1 MSKVLVTGGAG
12 YIGAHVAAELLKS
25 GYGIRIYDDFSNGLH
40 RRVDG
45 KFRDIVDGDMLD
57 RVKLLAALD
66 GIDAVIHLAAKK
78 AVEESVKDPL
88 KYYENNVGGSLNLLG
103 AMAAKGVKQL
113 VYSSSAAVYSP
124 NDKEAVLEDDPTAPL
139 SPYGASKLLAEQLI
153 SSVGSAEQISNIS
166 LRYFNV
172 VGSNIAE
179 FGDNSKDNLV
189 PKVFL
194 ALKNGKRP
202 QIYGS
207 DYPTPDGTCIRDY
220 IHVCDLADAHVL
232 GLERLVALQ
241 ANPQASVQPL
251 IYNLGNGTG
260 YSVQQVI
267 ETAKAV
273 TGCGLLAHVA
283 PRRDGDPAVLVASA
297 EHAFTDLG
305 WKPRYPDLTV
315 IIEHAWRW
323 HRLRHLGHSPSAAA

>member
-220 IHVCDLADAHVL
+220 IHVQDLALAHL
-232 GLERLVALQ
+232 AALKKVESGYISQ
-241 ANPQASVQPL
+241 V
-251 IYNLGNGTG
+251 YNVGSGKG
-260 YSVQQVI
+260 YSVKEMMDQI
-267 ETAKAV
+267 SKSI
-273 TGCGLLAHVA
+273 G
-283 PRRDGDPAVLVASA
+283 RDINPEVSQARAGDSPKLIASIDKIR
-297 EHAFTDLG
+297 EQLG
-305 WKPRYPDLTV
+305 WSPKASLEEMIDS
-315 IIEHAWRW
+315 AWQAEVART
-323 HRLRHLGHSPSAAA
+323 